1 MASKR
6 KDFISIYEEYKTYAE
21 KRHKKQGFNTHIRN
35 FDNHILPYFKA
46 VKDIVKIEKKDI
58 INWQNE
64 ILGKNFSN
72 KFNDNLYYTF
82 SSFMNFCVDYDY
94 LEENLVLKVEKFKH
108 KIERKEKKVY
118 NLSQFRHF
126 RHYLDSYI
134 LKQFFNFMF
143 FYGTRPSEAMALR
156 FCDID
161 KNLVSINHSI
171 HRRGKRELDTPKNQS
186 SLRKF
191 YISYL
196 MLHRLKKL
204 KKMYIKKYGYFKSD
218 YFVFGGTKPLAS
230 STIDRH
236 KKKACEKANLY
247 EITQHEFRH
256 SYATRLI
263 HKKVPI
269 DYVSRSMGHSRVS
282 MTLDTYVHQEKR
294 IRFRIPFTNKFI

>member
-64 ILGKNFSN
+64 ILDKNFSN

-186 SLRKF
+186 SLRQF
-191 YISYL
+191 YISSL
-196 MLHRLKKL
+196 MLHRFKKL
-204 KKMYIKKYGYFKSD
+204 KRVYIKKYGCFKSD
-218 YFVFGGTKPLAS
+218 YFVFSGTKPLSS

-236 KKKACEKANLY
+236 KKKACKKANIY

-282 MTLDTYVHQEKR
+282 MTLDTYLHKEKR
-294 IRFRIPFTNKFI
+294 TRFRIPFTNKFI